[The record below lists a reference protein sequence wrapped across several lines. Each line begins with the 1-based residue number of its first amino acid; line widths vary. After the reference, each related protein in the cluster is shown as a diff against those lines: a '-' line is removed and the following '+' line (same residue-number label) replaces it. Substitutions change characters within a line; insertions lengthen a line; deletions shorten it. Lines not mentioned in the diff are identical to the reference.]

1 MALNIKNHEVEQLA
15 TEVAALA
22 KETKTEAIRRSLI
35 DRKQRLLVRR
45 VDAGKRER
53 LLRLL
58 EGRIWPSIPAD
69 VLGKPVSKEE
79 KEAILGYGP
88 EGF

>member
-1 MALNIKNHEVEQLA
+1 MALNINNRETEKLA
-15 TEVAALA
+15 TEVAPLA
-22 KETKTEAIRRSLI
+22 RETKTEAIR
-35 DRKQRLLVRR
+35 
-45 VDAGKRER
+45 
-53 LLRLL
+53 LL
-58 EGRIWPSIPAD
+58 ESRIWPSIPAD

>member
-15 TEVAALA
+15 TEVATLA
-22 KETKTEAIRRSLI
+22 RETKTEAIRRSLI

-58 EGRIWPSIPAD
+58 ESRIWPSIPAD

>member
-1 MALNIKNHEVEQLA
+1 MALNIKNHEVEELA

-58 EGRIWPSIPAD
+58 ESRIWPSIPAD